1 MDVMPVIAVTVFGL
15 IAFIVLWLF
24 VTGLIAFLSGWR
36 STAKKYPD
44 STMKG
49 PETGSFSFQSVRF
62 GFFGNYNFVINVTL
76 YAEGVMI
83 KPIIF
88 YAFMHRPIFLPWGS
102 IQNAEK
108 GKFIVQY
115 ITLTLEKK
123 KIMITGKSAS
133 PIYEHVMM
141 HR

>member
-1 MDVMPVIAVTVFGL
+1 MDVMPVIAVAVFGFV
-15 IAFIVLWLF
+15 AFIVLWLF
-24 VTGLIAFLSGWR
+24 VVGLIAFLSGWR
-36 STAKKYPD
+36 STAKQYPD
-44 STMKG
+44 SPMKG
-49 PETGSFSFQSVRF
+49 PETASFSFQSVRF
-62 GFFGNYNFVINVTL
+62 GFFGNYNFVINVIL

-88 YAFMHRPIFLPWGS
+88 YAFMHRPIFLPWGA

-108 GKFIVQY
+108 GKFIVPY
-115 ITLTLEKK
+115 ITLTFGKK

-133 PIYEHVMM
+133 AIYDHVMT